1 MTEKAGNGDQ
11 LTTFYGVPTAV
22 AGTTM
27 GGYPNADSAL
37 GSLRS
42 VIRTFNVLTKKLER
56 RLGLSGAQLE
66 VLECLRD
73 HPGLSLSDLATRS
86 STDLSTMSV
95 VVGRLV
101 DRGLVRRQQAA
112 DDKRRGELTLTAE
125 GEDVLREA
133 PPSVPSRLR
142 AGFSKLA
149 DGERRALTTLLYRWV
164 TAAGMRR

>member
-1 MTEKAGNGDQ
+1 MRENGWGQMSDH
-11 LTTFYGVPTAV
+11 VD
-22 AGTTM
+22 
-27 GGYPNADSAL
+27 ADVAL
-37 GSLRS
+37 GSVRS

-66 VLECLRD
+66 VLECLRE

-101 DRGLVRRQQAA
+101 DRGLVLRQQAA
-112 DDKRRGELTLTAE
+112 DDKRRGELTLTQAGQE
-125 GEDVLREA
+125 VLQQA

-142 AGFSKLA
+142 SGFAKLA
-149 DGERRALTTLLYRWV
+149 DGERRALTTLLQRWV
-164 TAAGMRR
+164 TAAGVRR

>member
-1 MTEKAGNGDQ
+1 VGTNVGSRTGEQ
-11 LTTFYGVPTAV
+11 L
-22 AGTTM
+22 
-27 GGYPNADSAL
+27 NADGAL

-101 DRGLVRRQQAA
+101 DRGLVLRQRAA
-112 DDKRRGELTLTAE
+112 DDKRRGELTLTEA
-125 GEDVLREA
+125 GEAVLDEA

-142 AGFSKLA
+142 AGFAKLA
-149 DGERRALTTLLYRWV
+149 DQERAALTTLLQRWV
-164 TAAGMRR
+164 TAAGVRR

>member
-1 MTEKAGNGDQ
+1 MGENSDQ
-11 LTTFYGVPTAV
+11 LTAVYGIPVGAEGTA
-22 AGTTM
+22 M
-27 GGYPNADSAL
+27 GAPPNADRAL

-56 RLGLSGAQLE
+56 RLGLSGSQLE

-101 DRGLVRRQQAA
+101 ERGLVRRQQAA

-142 AGFSKLA
+142 AGFAKLA
-149 DGERRALTTLLYRWV
+149 ESERHALTTLLYRWV